1 MLKNPNEASCREKAR
16 KKKERE
22 RPGEEVIEEGWVESK
37 IRDEKRD

>member
-1 MLKNPNEASCREKAR
+1 MQR
-16 KKKERE
+16 KSKEKKERE